1 MAIRAA
7 ACLVAVL
14 FSAVAIPISVL
25 LMKTLMVKNV
35 VEVVSIDEYD
45 DDRLLFEGGGGDIES
60 RLSAAGTSR
69 NSGAPQS
76 CLLKYSCN
84 A

>member
-45 DDRLLFEGGGGDIES
+45 DDRLLSEGGDIES
-60 RLSAAGTSR
+60 RLSAAGAPR

-76 CLLKYSCN
+76 ILLQYSGN